1 MLSTNIKPES
11 IINRIESVVSML
23 MEEDSIFKEDLNYAE
38 TVKHILQIV
47 QDNLT
52 LERFNNMSD
61 DKLKENCSFVMSSEI
76 LSKIGEKFTPE
87 QMAIFDEAIKR
98 K

>member
-1 MLSTNIKPES
+1 MKPES